1 VRIRKAIMTAAGQSQ
16 RSLPLQRL
24 VDRDGISKTALQIIL
39 EEAGSAG
46 CEEICIVVFPG
57 DEDSFRAAAGNLAS
71 RLQFVTQSQPRGYG
85 HALHCAHAFAGD
97 EPFLHLVSDHLYVS
111 ANAQRCAQQLVAIAE
126 AESCAVSAVQPTR
139 ETMLPYY
146 GTVGGHRVPQRKNLY
161 EIDTVAEKPTPTE
174 AEQTLIVP
182 GLRAGHY
189 LCFFGMHV
197 LTPAL
202 MDILAE
208 EVSRP
213 ANSNIQLSSALTK
226 LAERE
231 RYLALEVAGQRYDI
245 DGKYGLLTAQL
256 ALALAGNDRAE
267 VLSHLVEMVATQPKP

>member
-1 VRIRKAIMTAAGQSQ
+1 MRIRKAIITAAGQSQ

-24 VDRDGISKTALQIIL
+24 VDRDGSSKTALQIIL
-39 EEAGSAG
+39 EEASSAG
-46 CEEICIVVFPG
+46 CNEICLVVFPG
-57 DEDSFRAAAGNLAS
+57 DEDAFRAAAGHLAS
-71 RLQFVTQSQPRGYG
+71 RLQFVTQPQPRGYG
-85 HALHCAHAFAGD
+85 HALHCARAFVGD

-111 ANAQRCAQQLVAIAE
+111 ADSQRCAQQLVVIAE
-126 AESCAVSAVQPTR
+126 AESGAVSAVQSTR

-146 GTVGGHRVPQRKNLY
+146 GTIGGHRVPQRKNLY

-174 AEQTLIVP
+174 AEQNLIIP

-202 MDILAE
+202 MGILAE
-208 EVSRP
+208 EVARP
-213 ANSNIQLSSALTK
+213 GITNIQLSPALAK

-231 RYLALEVAGQRYDI
+231 RYLALEVAGQRYNI
-245 DGKYGLLTAQL
+245 GVKYGLLTAQL

-267 VLSHLVEMVATQPKP
+267 VLSQLVEMVATQPKP